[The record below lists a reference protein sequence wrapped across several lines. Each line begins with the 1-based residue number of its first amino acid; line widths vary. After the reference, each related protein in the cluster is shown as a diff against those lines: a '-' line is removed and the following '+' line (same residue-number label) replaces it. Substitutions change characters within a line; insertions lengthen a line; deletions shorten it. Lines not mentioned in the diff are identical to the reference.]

1 MKWSVSRIS
10 VTDSSKNDDETG
22 VYINICFFIVW
33 EEIENEK
40 KGKFIDC
47 FNNDGFIGWV

>member
-10 VTDSSKNDDETG
+10 VTDSSKYDET
-22 VYINICFFIVW
+22 VCINICLFIVW

-40 KGKFIDC
+40 KDKFIDC
-47 FNNDGFIGWV
+47 FNNDGFIDWV